1 MTVLQK
7 SNKSKKKW
15 FGKQKHLGLEST
27 SSETVTVP
35 PLPQQEEVNLNNVEN
50 EQSEHAYSVAVA
62 TAVAAEAAGAA
73 VAAAPVAAAHA
84 AAEVV
89 QLPTVNR
96 FAGKSKE
103 EVAAIKI
110 QTAFR
115 GYLVCVTL
123 IFCLFPLLSFFFSS
137 LSFFYYC
144 SCLVQYKLNL

>member
-62 TAVAAEAAGAA
+62 TAVAAEAAGA
-73 VAAAPVAAAHA
+73 VVTAAHA

>member
-62 TAVAAEAAGAA
+62 TAVAAEAAGAT
-73 VAAAPVAAAHA
+73 VTAAHA

>member
-1 MTVLQK
+1 M
-7 SNKSKKKW
+7 
-15 FGKQKHLGLEST
+15 GLEST

-73 VAAAPVAAAHA
+73 VTAAHA

>member
-73 VAAAPVAAAHA
+73 VTAAHA

-144 SCLVQYKLNL
+144 SCFVQYKLNL

>member
-73 VAAAPVAAAHA
+73 VTAAHA

>member
-35 PLPQQEEVNLNNVEN
+35 PLPQQEELNLNNVEN

-73 VAAAPVAAAHA
+73 VTAAHA

>member
-1 MTVLQK
+1 MTALQK

-27 SSETVTVP
+27 SSVTVTVP
-35 PLPQQEEVNLNNVEN
+35 PLPQHEEVNLNNVEN
-50 EQSEHAYSVAVA
+50 EQSEHAYSVADA

-73 VAAAPVAAAHA
+73 DAAAHA

-89 QLPTVNR
+89 QLTTVTR

-115 GYLVCVTL
+115 GYLVCVTP
-123 IFCLFPLLSFFFSS
+123 IFCLFPCFLSLS
-137 LSFFYYC
+137 LSFIIAAVWFNT
-144 SCLVQYKLNL
+144 S

>member
-27 SSETVTVP
+27 SSVTVTVP
-35 PLPQQEEVNLNNVEN
+35 PLPQHEEVNLNNVEN
-50 EQSEHAYSVAVA
+50 EQSEHAYSVVDA

-73 VAAAPVAAAHA
+73 GAADAAAHA

-89 QLPTVNR
+89 QLTTVTR

-115 GYLVCVTL
+115 GYLVCVTP
-123 IFCLFPLLSFFFSS
+123 IFCLFPCFLSLFPLS

>member
-27 SSETVTVP
+27 SSVTVTVP
-35 PLPQQEEVNLNNVEN
+35 PLPQHEEVNLNNVEN
-50 EQSEHAYSVAVA
+50 EQSEHAYSVADA

-73 VAAAPVAAAHA
+73 GAAGAADAAAHA

-89 QLPTVNR
+89 QLTTVTR

-115 GYLVCVTL
+115 GYLVCVTP
-123 IFCLFPLLSFFFSS
+123 IFVFSLVSFLFFLSLS
-137 LSFFYYC
+137 LSFIIVAVWFNT
-144 SCLVQYKLNL
+144 S